1 MPAFWEMFAFMKI
14 CKPAR
19 FTCKTDMPLPTCRLT
34 PADVHAERR
43 GPWSRTRLP
52 PALGDCHSDSVSLAP
67 GLTLIATR
75 YRPERDLVEES
86 RRCLPRPLLSLTF
99 GLQGHSSFEERRGQQ
114 LRFDCGSVTISSFID
129 AQGERRYSG
138 SAEQHVEQLR
148 LQLDEELL
156 TAYLGEAAA
165 RQLLRH
171 ASGVRLLACR
181 PASAAALAHARAL
194 AWQAIH
200 PAPDRPGRLLA
211 LHAGALA
218 LLHEQLRLLPASGP
232 TPLAAAAPQVQSPRL
247 LRPQEAARMEQAR
260 RWLLAHAHESVSIR
274 RLADELHMSE
284 SRLRRSFRQAWG
296 GSPQDFHTRARMALA
311 LRHLQAGCR
320 VTETAWRVGYGQ
332 PGNFSQAFTRHF
344 GYPPSQALGTCS
356 RSPPGNEKFKE

>member
-1 MPAFWEMFAFMKI
+1 M
-14 CKPAR
+14 
-19 FTCKTDMPLPTCRLT
+19 
-34 PADVHAERR
+34 
-43 GPWSRTRLP
+43 
-52 PALGDCHSDSVSLAP
+52 
-67 GLTLIATR
+67 
-75 YRPERDLVEES
+75 
-86 RRCLPRPLLSLTF
+86 
-99 GLQGHSSFEERRGQQ
+99 
-114 LRFDCGSVTISSFID
+114 
-129 AQGERRYSG
+129 
-138 SAEQHVEQLR
+138 
-148 LQLDEELL
+148 
-156 TAYLGEAAA
+156 GEAAA

-194 AWQAIH
+194 AWQAVH
-200 PAPDRPGRLLA
+200 PAPDTPGRLLA

-232 TPLAAAAPQVQSPRL
+232 TPLSAAPPAKSPRL

-260 RWLLAHAHESVSIR
+260 RWLLAHAHESISIR

-344 GYPPSQALGTCS
+344 GYPPSQAILVARTGRQQAANLGETDADS
-356 RSPPGNEKFKE
+356 H

>member
-1 MPAFWEMFAFMKI
+1 
-14 CKPAR
+14 
-19 FTCKTDMPLPTCRLT
+19 MPLPTCHLAPTDART
-34 PADVHAERR
+34 ERR
-43 GPWSRTRLP
+43 GSWTRTCLP
-52 PALGDCHSDSVSLAP
+52 PALGECHSDSVSLAP

-75 YRPERDLVEES
+75 YRPARDLVETS

-99 GLQGHSSFEERRGQQ
+99 GLQGCSSFEEQSGQQ
-114 LRFDCGSVTISSFID
+114 LCFNSGRVTISSFVD
-129 AQGERRYSG
+129 ARGERRYSG
-138 SAEQHVEQLR
+138 SAEQLR

-156 TAYLGEAAA
+156 TAYLGEALAG
-165 RQLLRH
+165 QLLRH

-181 PASAAALAHARAL
+181 PVSAATLAHARAL

-200 PAPDRPGRLLA
+200 PAPDTPGRLLA

-232 TPLAAAAPQVQSPRL
+232 TPLAAAAHQVQSPRL

-344 GYPPSQALGTCS
+344 GYPPSQARCLKDCEQILRPRPRPAES
-356 RSPPGNEKFKE
+356 APPSA